1 MTSVTTSSYFD
12 DKTPEEIINWMLD
25 KLTDDQIKT
34 CLDQAGIPGTD
45 AIRRPEEPDPVVP

>member
-34 CLDQAGIPGTD
+34 CLDSWLD
-45 AIRRPEEPDPVVP
+45 YS